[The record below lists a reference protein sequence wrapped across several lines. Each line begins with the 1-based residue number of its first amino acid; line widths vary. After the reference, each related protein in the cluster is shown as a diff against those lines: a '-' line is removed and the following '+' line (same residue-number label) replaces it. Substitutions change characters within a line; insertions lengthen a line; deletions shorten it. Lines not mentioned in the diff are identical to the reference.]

1 MLTPMEIHN
10 HQFKKSFR
18 GYNENEVDDFLDRV
32 VADFEKLQRDN
43 ERLKNQAETLNRE
56 IEQYRKLEKN
66 LNDTLMV
73 AQRTADEVISAAKKN
88 ADNLKENTALEC
100 QNIRNQTQHEAQQ
113 LLDGATIKRDEIL
126 AEYARIVREKHE
138 FMLKLRT
145 MLESELAITNQTLSN
160 VPRVEEKPKPSAPV
174 EKIPEQQPV
183 QEKPA
188 PEEISEPVEKIPAP
202 VEKVAEPVEKI
213 PAPVKKSEPVEE
225 EIMLIDDYAEMN
237 LVDVSTKPVTK
248 ELDDKPA
255 EKSETKSAVSDDT
268 LVYKPVKK
276 SDRSGGAAS

>member
-1 MLTPMEIHN
+1 MLTPMDIHN

-18 GYNENEVDDFLDRV
+18 GYNENEVDDFLDRI

-73 AQRTADEVISAAKKN
+73 AQRTADEVISVAKKN

-113 LLDGATIKRDEIL
+113 LLDGATLKRDEIL
-126 AEYARIVREKHE
+126 SEYARLVREKHE

-145 MLESELAITNQTLSN
+145 MLESELAITNQTLST
-160 VPRVEEKPKPSAPV
+160 VPRVDEPPKRPASVVEKPEPV
-174 EKIPEQQPV
+174 IEPTPQ
-183 QEKPA
+183 PA

-202 VEKVAEPVEKI
+202 VEK
-213 PAPVKKSEPVEE
+213 SEPAEE
-225 EIMLIDDYAEMN
+225 QAEMILIDDFADMN
-237 LVDVSTKPVTK
+237 LVDVSTKPV
-248 ELDDKPA
+248 A
-255 EKSETKSAVSDDT
+255 EKKDEVSDDT
-268 LVYKPVKK
+268 KTYLPVKK
-276 SDRSGGAAS
+276 SAQGGGVAS

>member
-18 GYNENEVDDFLDRV
+18 GYSENEVDDFLDRI

-43 ERLKNQAETLNRE
+43 ERLKNQVEALNRE

-66 LNDTLMV
+66 LNETLMV

-88 ADNLKENTALEC
+88 ADNIKENTALEC

-113 LLDGATIKRDEIL
+113 LLDGATIKRDEML
-126 AEYARIVREKHE
+126 TEYARLVREKHE

-145 MLESELAITNQTLSN
+145 MLESELAITNQTLST
-160 VPRVEEKPKPSAPV
+160 VPHVEEPPKRPAPV
-174 EKIPEQQPV
+174 AKIPEPV
-183 QEKPA
+183 AEQPA
-188 PEEISEPVEKIPAP
+188 PEEIAEPVEKIPAP

-213 PAPVKKSEPVEE
+213 PAPVAKVPAPVEE
-225 EIMLIDDYAEMN
+225 PPLLIDDYAEMN
-237 LVDVSTKPVTK
+237 LVDVSTKPVVEEK
-248 ELDDKPA
+248 DA
-255 EKSETKSAVSDDT
+255 EKIAEKPAVSDDT

-276 SDRSGGAAS
+276 SAQSGGVVS

>member
-18 GYNENEVDDFLDRV
+18 GYNENEVDDFLDRI

-43 ERLKNQAETLNRE
+43 DRLKNQIETLNRE

-126 AEYARIVREKHE
+126 TEYARLVREKHE

-145 MLESELAITNQTLSN
+145 MLESELAITNQTLST
-160 VPRVEEKPKPSAPV
+160 VPRVDEPPKRSAPV
-174 EKIPEQQPV
+174 VEKISESQPV
-183 QEKPA
+183 SEQPAHEEISESVEKNSELEEISE
-188 PEEISEPVEKIPAP
+188 PEKISEPVEKIPAH
-202 VEKVAEPVEKI
+202 VKKAEPVKEDTI
-213 PAPVKKSEPVEE
+213 
-225 EIMLIDDYAEMN
+225 LIDDYEYSN
-237 LVDVSTKPVTK
+237 LVDVSTKPVT
-248 ELDDKPA
+248 
-255 EKSETKSAVSDDT
+255 EKKAAVSDDT

-276 SDRSGGAAS
+276 SDRSGGADS

>member
-18 GYNENEVDDFLDRV
+18 GYSENEVDDFLDRI

-43 ERLKNQAETLNRE
+43 ERLKNQVEALNRE

-66 LNDTLMV
+66 LNETLMV

-88 ADNLKENTALEC
+88 ADNIKENTALEC

-113 LLDGATIKRDEIL
+113 LLDGATIKRDEML
-126 AEYARIVREKHE
+126 TEYARLVREKHE

-145 MLESELAITNQTLSN
+145 MLESELAITNQTLST
-160 VPRVEEKPKPSAPV
+160 VPHVEEPPKRSAPV
-174 EKIPEQQPV
+174 AKIPEPV
-183 QEKPA
+183 AEQPA
-188 PEEISEPVEKIPAP
+188 PEEIAEPVEKIPAP

-213 PAPVKKSEPVEE
+213 PAPVAKVPAPVEE
-225 EIMLIDDYAEMN
+225 PPLLIDDYAEMN
-237 LVDVSTKPVTK
+237 LVDVSTKPVVEEK
-248 ELDDKPA
+248 DA
-255 EKSETKSAVSDDT
+255 EKIAEKSAVSDDT

-276 SDRSGGAAS
+276 SAQSGGVVS

>member
-1 MLTPMEIHN
+1 MEIHN

-18 GYNENEVDDFLDRV
+18 GYSENEVDDFLDRV

-43 ERLKNQAETLNRE
+43 ERLKNQVETLNRE

-113 LLDGATIKRDEIL
+113 LLDGATIKRDEML
-126 AEYARIVREKHE
+126 TEYARLVREKHE

-145 MLESELAITNQTLSN
+145 MLESELAITNQTLST
-160 VPRVEEKPKPSAPV
+160 VPRVEEPPKRSAPV
-174 EKIPEQQPV
+174 VEKISEPV

-202 VEKVAEPVEKI
+202 VEKVAGPVEKI
-213 PAPVKKSEPVEE
+213 PAPVAKIPAPVEE
-225 EIMLIDDYAEMN
+225 KSDVILIDDFAEMN

-248 ELDDKPA
+248 VLDDKPA

-276 SDRSGGAAS
+276 SDRSGGADS

>member
-18 GYNENEVDDFLDRV
+18 GYSENEVDDFLDRI
-32 VADFEKLQRDN
+32 VADFEKLLREND
-43 ERLKNQAETLNRE
+43 RLKNQAETLNRE
-56 IEQYRKLEKN
+56 IDQYRKLEKS

-73 AQRTADEVISAAKKN
+73 AQRTADEVISSAKKN

-113 LLDGATIKRDEIL
+113 LLDGATVKRDEML
-126 AEYARIVREKHE
+126 AEYARLVREKHE

-145 MLESELAITNQTLSN
+145 MLESELAITNQTLST
-160 VPRVEEKPKPSAPV
+160 VPHVNEPPKRPAVV
-174 EKIPEQQPV
+174 EKSEPV
-183 QEKPA
+183 QEKSV

-202 VEKVAEPVEKI
+202 VEKVAEPVEKVSEPVEKI
-213 PAPVKKSEPVEE
+213 PAPVKQET
-225 EIMLIDDYAEMN
+225 ILIDNYAYSN
-237 LVDVSTKPVTK
+237 LVDVSTKPVT
-248 ELDDKPA
+248 EA
-255 EKSETKSAVSDDT
+255 KSEVSDDT

-276 SDRSGGAAS
+276 SAQSGGANS

>member
-1 MLTPMEIHN
+1 MFLLTPMEIHN

-18 GYNENEVDDFLDRV
+18 GYSENEVDDFLDRI

-43 ERLKNQAETLNRE
+43 ERLKNQVETLNRE

-66 LNDTLMV
+66 LNETLMV

-113 LLDGATIKRDEIL
+113 LLDGANIKRDEML
-126 AEYARIVREKHE
+126 TEYARLVREKHE

-145 MLESELAITNQTLSN
+145 MLESELAITNQTLSI
-160 VPRVEEKPKPSAPV
+160 VPHVEEPPKRPAPV
-174 EKIPEQQPV
+174 AKIPEPV
-183 QEKPA
+183 AEQPA
-188 PEEISEPVEKIPAP
+188 PEEIAEPVEKIPAP

-213 PAPVKKSEPVEE
+213 PAPVAKVPAPVEE
-225 EIMLIDDYAEMN
+225 PLMLIDDYAEMN
-237 LVDVSTKPVTK
+237 LVDVSTKPVVEEK
-248 ELDDKPA
+248 DA
-255 EKSETKSAVSDDT
+255 EKIAEKPAVSDDT

>member
-18 GYNENEVDDFLDRV
+18 GYNENEVDDFLDRI

-43 ERLKNQAETLNRE
+43 DRLKNQIETLNRE

-126 AEYARIVREKHE
+126 AEYARLVREKHE

-145 MLESELAITNQTLSN
+145 MLESELAITNQTLST
-160 VPRVEEKPKPSAPV
+160 VPRVDEPPKRSAPAV
-174 EKIPEQQPV
+174 EKISEPVNEQPV
-183 QEKPA
+183 
-188 PEEISEPVEKIPAP
+188 PEEISEPVEKISLPEENSEP
-202 VEKVAEPVEKI
+202 VEKISEPVEKI
-213 PAPVKKSEPVEE
+213 PAPVKKSDPVKEDT
-225 EIMLIDDYAEMN
+225 IFIDDYAEMN
-237 LVDVSTKPVTK
+237 LVDVSTKPV
-248 ELDDKPA
+248 A
-255 EKSETKSAVSDDT
+255 EKKAAVSDDT

-276 SDRSGGAAS
+276 SDRSGGADS

>member
-1 MLTPMEIHN
+1 MFLLTPMEIHN

-18 GYNENEVDDFLDRV
+18 GYSENEVDDFLDRI

-43 ERLKNQAETLNRE
+43 ERLKNQVEALNRE

-66 LNDTLMV
+66 LNETLMV

-88 ADNLKENTALEC
+88 ADNIKENTALEC

-113 LLDGATIKRDEIL
+113 LLDGATIKRDEML
-126 AEYARIVREKHE
+126 TEYARLVREKHE

-145 MLESELAITNQTLSN
+145 MLESELAITNQTLST
-160 VPRVEEKPKPSAPV
+160 VPHVEEPPKRSAPV
-174 EKIPEQQPV
+174 AKIPEPV
-183 QEKPA
+183 AEQPA
-188 PEEISEPVEKIPAP
+188 PEEIAEPVEKIPAP

-213 PAPVKKSEPVEE
+213 PAPVAKVPAPVEE
-225 EIMLIDDYAEMN
+225 PPLLIDDYAEMN
-237 LVDVSTKPVTK
+237 LVDVSTKPVVEEK
-248 ELDDKPA
+248 DA
-255 EKSETKSAVSDDT
+255 EKIAEKSAVSDDT

-276 SDRSGGAAS
+276 SAQSGGVVS

>member
-1 MLTPMEIHN
+1 MLTPLDIHN

-18 GYNENEVDDFLDRV
+18 GYNENEVDDFLDRI

-43 ERLKNQAETLNRE
+43 ERLKNQVETLNRE

-73 AQRTADEVISAAKKN
+73 AQRTADEVISVAKKN

-126 AEYARIVREKHE
+126 SEYARLVREKHE

-145 MLESELAITNQTLSN
+145 MLESELAITNQTLST
-160 VPRVEEKPKPSAPV
+160 VPRVDEPPKRPATPAPV
-174 EKIPEQQPV
+174 EKISEPV
-183 QEKPA
+183 QEQPV
-188 PEEISEPVEKIPAP
+188 PEEIAEPVEKIPAP
-202 VEKVAEPVEKI
+202 VEEIAESVEE
-213 PAPVKKSEPVEE
+213 KSEM
-225 EIMLIDDYAEMN
+225 ILIDDFAEMN
-237 LVDVSTKPVTK
+237 LVDVSTKPV
-248 ELDDKPA
+248 A
-255 EKSETKSAVSDDT
+255 EKKAEVSDDT

-276 SDRSGGAAS
+276 SAQGGGVAS